1 MTTASATTA
10 FYAKTTLIQYGNT
23 FEALTDFQ
31 CAVAGSPTNEETLN
45 HLVACM
51 EDQCFEDVSG
61 DATLDLKGLNA
72 YAYASA
78 LVLNEEACKG
88 NGHEFEIYTNFQE
101 ADADNWENPLS

>member
-61 DATLDLKGLNA
+61 DATLDLKGLTP

-78 LVLNEEACKG
+78 LVLNEDACKG
-88 NGHEFEIYTNFQE
+88 NGHEFEVYTNFQK